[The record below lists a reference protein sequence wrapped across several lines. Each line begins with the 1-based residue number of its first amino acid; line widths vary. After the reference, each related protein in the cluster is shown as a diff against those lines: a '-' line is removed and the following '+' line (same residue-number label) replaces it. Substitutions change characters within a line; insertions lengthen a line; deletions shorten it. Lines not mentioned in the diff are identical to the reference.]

1 MRNVVVPYPSQP
13 DPGAF
18 KRYHMNEHV
27 ALVRKLPGARALSYS
42 CDGQAPEGASPEFCV
57 FEAEF
62 DNGAAMAGVM
72 ASPRGQAVAENVAI
86 FAEVPPTLIHYPVEA
101 RI

>member
-27 ALVRKLPGARALSYS
+27 ALVRKLPGARVVSYS
-42 CDGQAPEGASPEFCV
+42 CNGQAPEGGSPKFCV
-57 FEAEF
+57 FAAEF
-62 DNGAAMAGVM
+62 DNGAAMAAAM
-72 ASPRGQAVAENVAI
+72 ASPQEQAVAENGVI
-86 FAEVPPTLIHYPVEA
+86 FAEVPPTLIYYPVEA
-101 RI
+101 GI